1 MEYLEQPLKESY
13 KEIYSKTLQTNQSG
27 IAKSCANNQQKDMKK
42 KTEKPKTE
50 GTNRKQ
56 LADLNNELEAL
67 TYQLYYIQTV
77 YVVYKSHKLK
87 KKIQTGE

>member
-27 IAKSCANNQQKDMKK
+27 TAKSCGNNQQKDMKK

-50 GTNRKQ
+50 GTNRTQWIGRLKQ
-56 LADLNNELEAL
+56 WIGSLNISIILHTNGLCCL
-67 TYQLYYIQTV
+67 
-77 YVVYKSHKLK
+77 
-87 KKIQTGE
+87 